1 MNVQRGYVAEV
12 RFGIG
17 DGAPRRFRFA
27 LVAAFLAAAVCGGCQ
42 DPRFKHDQAM
52 RDKRIKHVAD
62 LYVRREKAGPVN
74 MKAVANT
81 EKMLGTRRV
90 ENLKKTLKTAERVEK
105 RRQQKPVTQAPL
117 RKRQAKALLGGK
129 PEKIPRTWADTAY

>member
-1 MNVQRGYVAEV
+1 MNVQREFVAVV
-12 RFGIG
+12 RSGIG
-17 DGAPRRFRFA
+17 HRAAARFLFV
-27 LVAAFLAAAVCGGCQ
+27 LVAGCLAAAVSGGCQ

-52 RDKRIKHVAD
+52 RDKRVKHVAD

-90 ENLKKTLKTAERVEK
+90 ENLKKTLKTAERVEE

-117 RKRQAKALLGGK
+117 RKRQTKALLGGK